1 MSVPGQVKT
10 KANKRDFDRVRSGR
24 QTEAQ
29 KKGTKAAKVA
39 SILIPG
45 TALVKVSRLIATKGV
60 AEATKKFGKNAVRA
74 AQKYFDPVKTQ
85 KMKTGPGRGT
95 PGNVKHMENAFVKFS
110 KPIGK
115 KGKSGLENM
124 SMQKVTK
131 SEGEKLARQG
141 LARKAGLGT
150 IASATAGT
158 LAASGGKDK
167 GKDKSKARDKG
178 LSSLSGS
185 GMGFGTKRK
194 AERRTDRQS
203 DASRSARPSGR
214 TDSETVGKDQ
224 KERQAKLP
232 PRVKTKPKAGPAEL
246 GGQRST
252 GEKDTTISKSAGRDS
267 REDSIG
273 VKIARALGDKRS
285 VDKMISDREEFEKME
300 EEMGLRKGGAVSKK
314 YGARAGGFTK
324 RGGMYKK
331 GY

>member
-10 KANKRDFDRVRSGR
+10 KANKRDFDKVRSGR

-45 TALVKVSRLIATKGV
+45 TALVKVSKLIATKGV

-95 PGNVKHMENAFVKFS
+95 PGNVRHMEDAFVKFS
-110 KPIGK
+110 KPIGT

-131 SEGEKLARQG
+131 SQGEKLARQG

-158 LAASGGKDK
+158 LAASGGK
-167 GKDKSKARDKG
+167 GKSEKETKQG
-178 LSSLSGS
+178 ISSMSGVS
-185 GMGFGTKRK
+185 ADRLQAK
-194 AERRTDRQS
+194 RRTDRQS
-203 DASRSARPSGR
+203 GASRTARPSGR
-214 TDSETVGKDQ
+214 TDSETVGTKQ
-224 KERQAKLP
+224 KERQATLP
-232 PRVKTKPKAGPAEL
+232 PREKEGMGGKATVSPDQKSRQATLPK
-246 GGQRST
+246 
-252 GEKDTTISKSAGRDS
+252 DS
-267 REDSIG
+267 REDGIG

-285 VDKMISDREEFEKME
+285 VSKMISDREESEKME

-314 YGARAGGFTK
+314 YGMREGGFTK

>member
-10 KANKRDFDRVRSGR
+10 KANKRDFDKVRSGR

-45 TALVKVSRLIATKGV
+45 TALVKVSKLIATKGV

-95 PGNVKHMENAFVKFS
+95 PGNVRHMEDAFVKFS
-110 KPIGK
+110 KPIGT

-131 SEGEKLARQG
+131 SQGEKLARQG

-158 LAASGGKDK
+158 LAASGGK
-167 GKDKSKARDKG
+167 GKSEKETKQG
-178 LSSLSGS
+178 ISSMSGVS
-185 GMGFGTKRK
+185 ADRLQAK
-194 AERRTDRQS
+194 RRTDRQS
-203 DASRSARPSGR
+203 GASRTARPSGR
-214 TDSETVGKDQ
+214 TDSETVGTKQ

-232 PRVKTKPKAGPAEL
+232 PREKQGMGGKATVSPDQKSRQATLPK
-246 GGQRST
+246 
-252 GEKDTTISKSAGRDS
+252 DS
-267 REDSIG
+267 REDGIG

-285 VDKMISDREEFEKME
+285 VSKMISDREESEKME

-314 YGARAGGFTK
+314 YGMREGGFTK

>member
-10 KANKRDFDRVRSGR
+10 KANKKDFDRVRSGR

-110 KPIGK
+110 KPIGT

-131 SEGEKLARQG
+131 SQGEKLARQG

-158 LAASGGKDK
+158 LAASGGK
-167 GKDKSKARDKG
+167 GKSEKETKQGISSMSGVSADRLQAKRRTDLQSGASRTARPSQTTDIGEQTSRKEKSKA
-178 LSSLSGS
+178 GS
-185 GMGFGTKRK
+185 ELGPSAGSKRKQGMGGK
-194 AERRTDRQS
+194 A
-203 DASRSARPSGR
+203 
-214 TDSETVGKDQ
+214 TVSPDQ
-224 KERQAKLP
+224 KSRQATLP
-232 PRVKTKPKAGPAEL
+232 K
-246 GGQRST
+246 
-252 GEKDTTISKSAGRDS
+252 DS
-267 REDSIG
+267 REEGIG

-285 VDKMISDREEFEKME
+285 VSKMISDREESEAME
-300 EEMGLRKGGAVSKK
+300 EEMNLNKGGAISKK

-331 GY
+331 GYS

>member
-1 MSVPGQVKT
+1 MAVPGQVKT
-10 KANKRDFDRVRSGR
+10 KANKKDFDKVRSGR

-74 AQKYFDPVKTQ
+74 AQKYCNPVKTQ
-85 KMKTGPGRGT
+85 KMKTGPGRGS

-110 KPIGK
+110 KPTGTKSK
-115 KGKSGLENM
+115 KGLENM

-131 SEGEKLARQG
+131 SEGEKLARKG
-141 LARKAGLGT
+141 LARKTGLGT
-150 IASATAGT
+150 IATATAGT
-158 LAASGGKDK
+158 LAASGGEDK

-185 GMGFGTKRK
+185 GMDYSTKRK

-203 DASRSARPSGR
+203 DASRTARPSGR
-214 TDSETVGKDQ
+214 TDSETVGKEQ
-224 KERQAKLP
+224 KERQAKLS
-232 PRVKTKPKAGPAEL
+232 PREGMGGKATVSPEQKSRQATLPK
-246 GGQRST
+246 
-252 GEKDTTISKSAGRDS
+252 DS
-267 REDSIG
+267 REEGIG
-273 VKIARALGDKRS
+273 VRIARMLGDKRS
-285 VDKMISDREEFEKME
+285 VSQMIRDREESEAME
-300 EEMGLRKGGAVSKK
+300 EEMNFRKGGAVSKK
-314 YGARAGGFTK
+314 YGMRAGGFTK
-324 RGGMYKK
+324 RGGLYKK